1 MNIRHFEL
9 TIQDLEKTSY
19 EIYYDFQKESDNHNN
34 NRKNFYTLTMDE
46 WSQIGSV
53 IFGKYY
59 ENIKKVKKEI
69 NYFKKELEE
78 KKKVLKA
85 TEGLIKLSKTTKKKK
100 LNIVEQQ
107 PTRKSKRLAE
117 KKLNEVH

>member
-19 EIYYDFQKESDNHNN
+19 EIYCDFQKESDNHNN

-46 WSQIGSV
+46 WSRIGSD

-69 NYFKKELEE
+69 NYSEKELEE
-78 KKKVLKA
+78 KKKVLEA
-85 TEGLIKLSKTTKKKK
+85 ANTLLKLSKSNKKRK
-100 LNIVEQQ
+100 LLASEQ
-107 PTRKSKRLAE
+107 PIRKSKRLAE
-117 KKLNEVH
+117 KQLNASH

>member
-9 TIQDLEKTSY
+9 TIQDLEKTNY
-19 EIYYDFQKESDNHNN
+19 EIYCDFQKESDNHNN

-69 NYFKKELEE
+69 NYSEKELEE
-78 KKKVLKA
+78 KKKVLEA
-85 TEGLIKLSKTTKKKK
+85 ANTLLKLSKSTKKRK
-100 LNIVEQQ
+100 LLASEQ
-107 PTRKSKRLAE
+107 PIRKSKRLAE
-117 KKLNEVH
+117 KQLNASH

>member
-9 TIQDLEKTSY
+9 TIQDLEKTNY
-19 EIYYDFQKESDNHNN
+19 EIYCDFQKESDNHNN

-46 WSQIGSV
+46 WSRIGSD

-69 NYFKKELEE
+69 NYSEKELEE
-78 KKKVLKA
+78 KKKVLEA
-85 TEGLIKLSKTTKKKK
+85 ANTLLKLSKTNKK
-100 LNIVEQQ
+100 
-107 PTRKSKRLAE
+107 RR
-117 KKLNEVH
+117 